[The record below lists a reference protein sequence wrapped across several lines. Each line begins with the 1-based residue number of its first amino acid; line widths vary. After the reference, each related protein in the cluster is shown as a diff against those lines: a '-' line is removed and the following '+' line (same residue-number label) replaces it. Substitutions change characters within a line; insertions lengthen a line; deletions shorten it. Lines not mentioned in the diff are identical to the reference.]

1 MTRQRIESFLRTLGL
16 SFDELDNDT
25 WVINDEE
32 RGVENLIVVHEDPVV
47 IFRLKVTDLPRGDH
61 CALYAEL
68 LRLNGTDLLHGAY
81 ALEGNGLEGNGL
93 EGNSVVLINTLLS
106 ETIDIEEFQATLDA
120 ISLSA
125 AEHYERLVPLVKKTG
140 GD

>member
-16 SFDELDNDT
+16 SFEELDSET

-32 RGVENLIVVHEDPVV
+32 RGVENLIVVHEEPVV
-47 IFRLKVTDLPRGDH
+47 VFRLKVADLPPGDH

-68 LRLNGTDLLHGAY
+68 LRLNGTDMLHGAY
-81 ALEGNGLEGNGL
+81 ALEGD
-93 EGNSVVLINTLLS
+93 SIVMINTLLS

-120 ISLSA
+120 ISLSV
-125 AEHYERLVPLVKKTG
+125 AEHYKRLLPLVKTG
-140 GD
+140 DR

>member
-16 SFDELDNDT
+16 SFEELDSET

-32 RGVENLIVVHEDPVV
+32 RGVENLIVVHEEPVV
-47 IFRLKVTDLPRGDH
+47 VFRLKVADLPPGDH

-81 ALEGNGLEGNGL
+81 ALEGD
-93 EGNSVVLINTLLS
+93 SVVMINTLLS

-120 ISLSA
+120 ISLSV
-125 AEHYERLVPLVKKTG
+125 AEHYKRLLPLVKTG
-140 GD
+140 DR

>member
-16 SFDELDNDT
+16 SFEELDGDT

-32 RGVENLIVVHEDPVV
+32 RGVENLIVVHEDPVI
-47 IFRLKVTDLPRGDH
+47 IFRLKVTDLPPGDH

-81 ALEGNGLEGNGL
+81 ALEGD
-93 EGNSVVLINTLLS
+93 SVVLINTLLS

-120 ISLSA
+120 ISLSV
-125 AEHYERLVPLVKKTG
+125 AEHYERLLPLVNTG
-140 GD
+140 DR

>member
-81 ALEGNGLEGNGL
+81 ALEGNGLEGN
-93 EGNSVVLINTLLS
+93 SVVLINTLLS

-125 AEHYERLVPLVKKTG
+125 AEHYERLVPLVKAG
-140 GD
+140 SD

>member
-16 SFDELDNDT
+16 SFEELDSET

-32 RGVENLIVVHEDPVV
+32 RGVENLIVVHEEPVV
-47 IFRLKVTDLPRGDH
+47 VFRLKVTDLPPGDH

-81 ALEGNGLEGNGL
+81 ALEGD
-93 EGNSVVLINTLLS
+93 SIVMINTLLS

-120 ISLSA
+120 ISLSV
-125 AEHYERLVPLVKKTG
+125 AEHYKRLLPLVKTG
-140 GD
+140 DR

>member
-32 RGVENLIVVHEDPVV
+32 RGVENVIVVHEDPVV

-81 ALEGNGLEGNGL
+81 ALEGN
-93 EGNSVVLINTLLS
+93 SVVLINTLLS

-140 GD
+140 SD

>member
-16 SFDELDNDT
+16 SFEELDSDT

-32 RGVENLIVVHEDPVV
+32 RGVENLVVAHDEPVV
-47 IFRLKVTDLPRGDH
+47 IFRLKVTDLPPGDH

-81 ALEGNGLEGNGL
+81 ALEGD
-93 EGNSVVLINTLLS
+93 SIVMINTLLS

-120 ISLSA
+120 ISLSV
-125 AEHYERLVPLVKKTG
+125 AEHYERLLPLVKTG
-140 GD
+140 DR

>member
-1 MTRQRIESFLRTLGL
+1 MTRQRIESFLRTLDL
-16 SFDELDNDT
+16 SFDELDSDT

-47 IFRLKVTDLPRGDH
+47 IFRLKVAVLPPGDH
-61 CALYAEL
+61 CALYEEL

-81 ALEGNGLEGNGL
+81 ALEGNDLEGS
-93 EGNSVVLINTLLS
+93 SVVLMNTLLS

-120 ISLSA
+120 ISLSV
-125 AEHYERLVPLVKKTG
+125 AEHYERLLPLVKTEG
-140 GD
+140 G

>member
-16 SFDELDNDT
+16 SFEELDSDT

-32 RGVENLIVVHEDPVV
+32 RGVENLIVVHEDPVI
-47 IFRLKVTDLPRGDH
+47 IFRLKVADLTPGDH

-81 ALEGNGLEGNGL
+81 ALEGD
-93 EGNSVVLINTLLS
+93 SVVLMNTLLS

-120 ISLSA
+120 ISLSV
-125 AEHYERLVPLVKKTG
+125 AEHYERLLPLVKTG
-140 GD
+140 DG

>member
-32 RGVENLIVVHEDPVV
+32 RGVENVIVVHEDPVV

-81 ALEGNGLEGNGL
+81 ALEGN
-93 EGNSVVLINTLLS
+93 SVVLINTLLS

-125 AEHYERLVPLVKKTG
+125 AEHYERLVPLVKAG
-140 GD
+140 SD

>member
-16 SFDELDNDT
+16 SFDELDSDT

-32 RGVENLIVVHEDPVV
+32 RGVENLIVVHEDPVI
-47 IFRLKVTDLPRGDH
+47 IFRLKVTDLSPGDH

-81 ALEGNGLEGNGL
+81 ALEGD
-93 EGNSVVLINTLLS
+93 SVVLMNTLLS

-120 ISLSA
+120 ISLSV
-125 AEHYERLVPLVKKTG
+125 AEHYERLLPLVKTG
-140 GD
+140 DG

>member
-81 ALEGNGLEGNGL
+81 ALEGN
-93 EGNSVVLINTLLS
+93 SVVLINTLLS

-140 GD
+140 SD

>member
-16 SFDELDNDT
+16 SFEELDSDT

-32 RGVENLIVVHEDPVV
+32 RGVENLVVAHDEPVV
-47 IFRLKVTDLPRGDH
+47 IFRLKVTDLPPGDH

-81 ALEGNGLEGNGL
+81 ALEGD
-93 EGNSVVLINTLLS
+93 SVVMINTLLS

-120 ISLSA
+120 ISLSV
-125 AEHYERLVPLVKKTG
+125 AEHYERLLPLVKTG
-140 GD
+140 DR

>member
-32 RGVENLIVVHEDPVV
+32 RGVENLIVVHEDPVI

-81 ALEGNGLEGNGL
+81 ALEGN
-93 EGNSVVLINTLLS
+93 SVVLINTLLS

-120 ISLSA
+120 ISLSV
-125 AEHYERLVPLVKKTG
+125 AEHYERLVPLVKAG
-140 GD
+140 SD

>member
-1 MTRQRIESFLRTLGL
+1 M
-16 SFDELDNDT
+16 
-25 WVINDEE
+25 
-32 RGVENLIVVHEDPVV
+32 V

-61 CALYAEL
+61 CAL
-68 LRLNGTDLLHGAY
+68 LRGTVAPERHRTCCTRLCSGR
-81 ALEGNGLEGNGL
+81 NGL

-125 AEHYERLVPLVKKTG
+125 AEHYERLVPLVKAG
-140 GD
+140 SD

>member
-16 SFDELDNDT
+16 SFEELDSDT

-32 RGVENLIVVHEDPVV
+32 RGVENLIVVHEDPVI
-47 IFRLKVTDLPRGDH
+47 IFRLKVTDLPAGDH

-81 ALEGNGLEGNGL
+81 ALEGD
-93 EGNSVVLINTLLS
+93 SVVLINTLLS

-120 ISLSA
+120 ISLSV
-125 AEHYERLVPLVKKTG
+125 AEHYERLLPLVKMG
-140 GD
+140 GG

>member
-16 SFDELDNDT
+16 SFDELDADT

-32 RGVENLIVVHEDPVV
+32 RGVENLIVVHEEPVI
-47 IFRLKVTDLPRGDH
+47 IFRLKVADVPPGDH
-61 CALYAEL
+61 CALYEEL

-81 ALEGNGLEGNGL
+81 ALEGT
-93 EGNSVVLINTLLS
+93 SVVLMNTLLS

-120 ISLSA
+120 ISLSV
-125 AEHYERLVPLVKKTG
+125 AEHYERLLPLVKTEDG
-140 GD
+140 

>member
-16 SFDELDNDT
+16 SFEELDSDT

-32 RGVENLIVVHEDPVV
+32 RGVENLVVAHDEPVV
-47 IFRLKVTDLPRGDH
+47 IFRLKVTDLPPGDH

-81 ALEGNGLEGNGL
+81 ALEGD
-93 EGNSVVLINTLLS
+93 SIVMINTLLS

-120 ISLSA
+120 ISLSV
-125 AEHYERLVPLVKKTG
+125 AEHYERLLPLVRTG
-140 GD
+140 DR

>member
-16 SFDELDNDT
+16 SFEELDSET

-32 RGVENLIVVHEDPVV
+32 RGVENLIVVHEEPVV
-47 IFRLKVTDLPRGDH
+47 VFRLKVTDLPPGDH

-81 ALEGNGLEGNGL
+81 ALEGD
-93 EGNSVVLINTLLS
+93 SIVMINTLLS

-120 ISLSA
+120 ISLSV
-125 AEHYERLVPLVKKTG
+125 AEHYTRLLPLVKTG
-140 GD
+140 DR

>member
-16 SFDELDNDT
+16 SFEELDSET

-32 RGVENLIVVHEDPVV
+32 RGVENLIVVHEEPVV
-47 IFRLKVTDLPRGDH
+47 VFRLKVADLPPGDH

-81 ALEGNGLEGNGL
+81 ALEGN
-93 EGNSVVLINTLLS
+93 SVVMINTLLS

-120 ISLSA
+120 ISLSV
-125 AEHYERLVPLVKKTG
+125 AEHYKRLLPLVKTG
-140 GD
+140 DR

>member
-16 SFDELDNDT
+16 SFEELDSDT

-32 RGVENLIVVHEDPVV
+32 RGVENLIVVHEDPVI
-47 IFRLKVTDLPRGDH
+47 IFRLKVADLRPGDH

-81 ALEGNGLEGNGL
+81 ALEGD
-93 EGNSVVLINTLLS
+93 SVVLMNTLLS

-120 ISLSA
+120 ISLSV
-125 AEHYERLVPLVKKTG
+125 AEHYERLLPLVKTG
-140 GD
+140 DG